1 MTKEQVLYKLTSLCA
16 RAEYCQ
22 HDMLEKMRKW
32 EVNSVDKAEIM
43 EYLLREKYV
52 DEERYARHFISDK
65 LRFNKWGRRKVEQA
79 LYMKRIPESIYRPIL
94 DEQCDEDYENILMPL
109 LRNKLRTVKGKNS
122 YDIRNKIIRF
132 ALSRGFETDL
142 VLKAVDKLQIGGDD
156 CDCLEGNSW

>member
-32 EVNSVDKAEIM
+32 EVNSVDQADIM

-65 LRFNKWGRRKVEQA
+65 IRFNKWGRRKVEQA

-94 DEQCDEDYENILMPL
+94 DEQCDEDYEDILMPL

-156 CDCLEGNSW
+156 CDCQDGDSW

>member
-43 EYLLREKYV
+43 EYLIREKYV

-65 LRFNKWGRRKVEQA
+65 LHFNKWGKRKVEQA
-79 LYMKRIPESIYRPIL
+79 LYMKHIPESIYRPIL
-94 DEQCDEDYENILMPL
+94 DEQSDEDYEDILLPL
-109 LRNKLRTVKGKNS
+109 LRNKLRTVKGKSS

-142 VLKAVDKLQIGGDD
+142 VIKAVDKLKIGDGDEDPEDGD
-156 CDCLEGNSW
+156 CW

>member
-94 DEQCDEDYENILMPL
+94 DEQCDEDYEDILMPL
-109 LRNKLRTVKGKNS
+109 LRNKLRTVNGKNS

-142 VLKAVDKLQIGGDD
+142 VLKAVDKLQIGDDD
-156 CDCLEGNSW
+156 CDCLEGDSW

>member
-22 HDMLEKMRKW
+22 HDMLEKMRTW
-32 EVNSVDKAEIM
+32 EVNSVVTAERM
-43 EYLLREKYV
+43 EYLLRAKYV
-52 DEERYARHFISDK
+52 DEERYARQFISDK

-94 DEQCDEDYENILMPL
+94 DEQCDEDYEDILMPL

-156 CDCLEGNSW
+156 GDCLEGDSW

>member
-142 VLKAVDKLQIGGDD
+142 VLKAVDKLQIGDDD
-156 CDCLEGNSW
+156 CDCLEGDSW

>member
-94 DEQCDEDYENILMPL
+94 DEQCDEDYEDILMPL

-142 VLKAVDKLQIGGDD
+142 VLKAVDQLQSGGDD
-156 CDCLEGNSW
+156 CDCLEGDSW

>member
-94 DEQCDEDYENILMPL
+94 DEQCDEDYEDILMPL

-156 CDCLEGNSW
+156 CDSREVDSW

>member
-65 LRFNKWGRRKVEQA
+65 LRFNNWRRRKVEQA

-94 DEQCDEDYENILMPL
+94 DEQCDEDYEDILMPL

-156 CDCLEGNSW
+156 CDCLEGDSW

>member
-32 EVNSVDKAEIM
+32 EGNSVDKAEIM

-94 DEQCDEDYENILMPL
+94 DEQCDEDYEDILMPL

-156 CDCLEGNSW
+156 CDCLEGASW

>member
-94 DEQCDEDYENILMPL
+94 DEQCDEDYEDILMPL

-122 YDIRNKIIRF
+122 YDIRNKMIRF

-156 CDCLEGNSW
+156 GDCPEGDSW

>member
-142 VLKAVDKLQIGGDD
+142 VLKAMDKLQIGGDD
-156 CDCLEGNSW
+156 CDCLEGDPW

>member
-132 ALSRGFETDL
+132 ALSRGYETDL

-156 CDCLEGNSW
+156 CDCLEGDSW

>member
-1 MTKEQVLYKLTSLCA
+1 MTKEQVLYKLTFLCA

-94 DEQCDEDYENILMPL
+94 DEQCDDDYEDILMPL

>member
-32 EVNSVDKAEIM
+32 EVNSVDQADIM

-65 LRFNKWGRRKVEQA
+65 IRFNKWGRRKVEQA

-94 DEQCDEDYENILMPL
+94 DEQCDEDYEDILMPL
-109 LRNKLRTVKGKNS
+109 LRNKLRTVKGKNI

-156 CDCLEGNSW
+156 CDCQDGDSW

>member
-1 MTKEQVLYKLTSLCA
+1 MTKEQVLYKLTFLCA

-52 DEERYARHFISDK
+52 DQERYARHFISDK

-94 DEQCDEDYENILMPL
+94 DEQCDEDYEDILMPL

>member
-94 DEQCDEDYENILMPL
+94 DEQCDEDYEDILMPL

-142 VLKAVDKLQIGGDD
+142 VLKAVDKLQIGGND
-156 CDCLEGNSW
+156 CDCLKGDSW

>member
-79 LYMKRIPESIYRPIL
+79 LYMKRIPESTYRPIL
-94 DEQCDEDYENILMPL
+94 DEQCDEDYEDILMPL

-156 CDCLEGNSW
+156 CDCLEGDSW

>member
-32 EVNSVDKAEIM
+32 EVNSVDQADIM

-94 DEQCDEDYENILMPL
+94 DEQCDEDYEDILMPL
-109 LRNKLRTVKGKNS
+109 LRNKLRTVKGKNI

-156 CDCLEGNSW
+156 CDCQDGDSW

>member
-94 DEQCDEDYENILMPL
+94 DEQCDEDYEDILMPL

-142 VLKAVDKLQIGGDD
+142 VLKAVDKLQIENDNN
-156 CDCLEGNSW
+156 DCLEGDSW

>member
-94 DEQCDEDYENILMPL
+94 DEQCDEDYEVILMPL

-156 CDCLEGNSW
+156 YDCLDGDSW

>member
-32 EVNSVDKAEIM
+32 EVNSVDKADIM

-65 LRFNKWGRRKVEQA
+65 IRFNKWGRRKVEQA

-94 DEQCDEDYENILMPL
+94 DEQCDEDYEDILMPL
-109 LRNKLRTVKGKNS
+109 LRNKLRTVKGKNI

-156 CDCLEGNSW
+156 CDCQDGDSW

>member
-94 DEQCDEDYENILMPL
+94 DEQCDEDYEDILIPL

-142 VLKAVDKLQIGGDD
+142 VLKAVDKLQIGSDD
-156 CDCLEGNSW
+156 CDCLEGDSW

>member
-32 EVNSVDKAEIM
+32 EVNSVDQADIM

-65 LRFNKWGRRKVEQA
+65 IRFNKWGRRKVEQA

-94 DEQCDEDYENILMPL
+94 DEQCNEDYEDILMPL

-156 CDCLEGNSW
+156 CDCQDGDSW

>member
-79 LYMKRIPESIYRPIL
+79 LNMKRIPESIYRPIL
-94 DEQCDEDYENILMPL
+94 DEQCEEDYEDILMPL

-156 CDCLEGNSW
+156 GDCLKGDSW

>member
-94 DEQCDEDYENILMPL
+94 DEQCDEDYEVILMPL

-156 CDCLEGNSW
+156 CDCLDGDSW